1 MKKIILSVITI
12 CLALNAG
19 AQVYLADAFKPED
32 SKKFEAISSKGN
44 SFMSLAVYPY
54 KGGFTLKP
62 GEGGL
67 IADHIPGFVVF
78 KIGGAYEK
86 LSFVVG
92 PGGKS
97 PYQDM
102 SFGGGEPNSA
112 SDNANVI
119 FTVRGNG
126 RILVDEVVWCHD
138 TPKEYVVDVT
148 GVDELRFELPRG
160 EQGLC
165 FGEVR
170 LWKPGQSVTPAANPV
185 SYPSGKVVLGKQIK
199 PYFIKSSGWVSFITE
214 DKWDR
219 SYKEPSISINRCEFK
234 NGLQFTANQAL
245 AGNNTAWAYF
255 WLQRKYDKLSFI
267 IGPRDN
273 QSSNAT
279 GWLTVKGDGKILYE
293 RLVKQDELAEQVVL
307 NIRGV
312 NQLSFE
318 SIDQGSD
325 FLGGLTF
332 GVVDITAY
340 PAGDSSVPVAGVANL
355 SKGRLSK
362 LADATPL
369 ASTIKPYSVRG
380 VGSYNNTYFAGESTH
395 YTFSMGG
402 EKFYE
407 GFILTTGTTLFDD
420 NISSFAAFDLA
431 GEFDYV
437 TFTSGTLT
445 NHRVLDEDRLLVYA
459 DDKLILDTKV
469 HCTWPNQV
477 FTLPLEKCRILKFA
491 KPGTG
496 KGKQTYIG
504 VGDIMVFRG
513 QPQDASKYF
522 YHRKPECPEVVD
534 LIDLCGRP
542 YFHYVGRFLS
552 STTNFDFNDC
562 FRSGESQK
570 EYFQMKDGS
579 KIYKGLML
587 ETNIPPPLTFED
599 ITLSEALFMFLIGAG
614 GAISASNVAAYT
626 GVTAGAGLAGA
637 LAAGWSSLSLV
648 GDSNHQSSAAAF
660 NPYGEYETLTF
671 TVANRYEY
679 YDKDI
684 FGATVSE
691 ENPVKLDVFADM
703 RKVGEYWLNN
713 KMQPTTYTVPINKC
727 TQLMFWL
734 ECGDCRSGQ
743 YILYDMSLSKEPC
756 NIPIPDFSQTSQA
769 PAPAQ
774 AQAPVQTANI
784 LEEPKPQ
791 EEAVSYEVTSAAP
804 TAKPAKTKAK
814 KGKKEAEPIVW
825 DLDRKSFN
833 PAVDDFLKDVTNVWR
848 DTEKLRNN
856 LALDY
861 SINQTWVKAGNGA
874 VFKIVTFLDSKGNR
888 VSTTDIQKA
897 IVSATEGGAA
907 IQNNAKLAMVG
918 LPGATVGLMNLNK
931 VDDMTYFG
939 KYVKGAKA
947 ALDQC
952 TKEAKSIVEMKND
965 ELDLIQSYIKKS
977 VNVGP
982 YKSTARVIILQ
993 QEPGDVIPATMQS
1006 LESFNF

>member
-1 MKKIILSVITI
+1 MS
-12 CLALNAG
+12 AG
-19 AQVYLADAFKPED
+19 AQVYLTDAFKPED
-32 SKKFEAISSKGN
+32 SKKYEAIPSKGN

-54 KGGFTLKP
+54 KGGFTLRP

-67 IADHIPGFVVF
+67 IADHIPGYAVF

-97 PYQDM
+97 PYSDI
-102 SFGGGEPNSA
+102 SFGGGEPNAA
-112 SDNANVI
+112 SDDANVI

-126 RILVDEVVWCHD
+126 RILADEVVRCHD

-160 EQGLC
+160 EQNLC

-170 LWKPGQSVTPAANPV
+170 LWKAGQSVKPAANPV
-185 SYPSGKVVLGKQIK
+185 SYPSGKLVLGKQLK
-199 PYFIKSSGWVSFITE
+199 PYFIKHSGWVALVTDD
-214 DKWDR
+214 DKWSR
-219 SYKEPSISINRCEFK
+219 SQKVPSISINRVEFK

-279 GWLTVKGDGKILYE
+279 GWITVKGDGKILYE

-318 SIDQGSD
+318 SIDQSSD

-332 GVVDITAY
+332 GLVDITAY
-340 PAGDSSVPVAGVANL
+340 PAGDTSIPSPGVANL
-355 SKGRLSK
+355 SKGRLSN

-369 ASTIKPYSVRG
+369 ASSIKPFSVRG

-477 FTLPLEKCRILKFA
+477 FTLPLEKCRVLRFA

-513 QPQDASKYF
+513 QPQDASKFF
-522 YHRKPECPEVVD
+522 YHRKPECPDVVD
-534 LIDLCGRP
+534 LIDLCERP

-562 FRSGESQK
+562 FKNGESQK

-579 KIYKGLML
+579 KIYKGVML
-587 ETNIPPPLTFED
+587 ETNIPPALAYED
-599 ITLSEALFMFLIGAG
+599 ITLSEAIFMFLMGAG
-614 GAISASNVAAYT
+614 SAISASNVAAYT
-626 GVTAGAGLAGA
+626 GVSAGAGLAGA
-637 LAAGWSSLSLV
+637 MAAGWSSLSLV
-648 GDSNHQSSAAAF
+648 GDSNHQSSVAAF

-679 YDKDI
+679 YDKDL
-684 FGATVSE
+684 FGATISE
-691 ENPVKLDVFADM
+691 ENPVKLNVFADM

-734 ECGDCRSGQ
+734 ECGDSRSGQ
-743 YILYDMSLSKEPC
+743 YILYDMTLSKEKC
-756 NIPIPDFSQTSQA
+756 DIPIPDFSQPSQASSQA
-769 PAPAQ
+769 PLQ
-774 AQAPVQTANI
+774 
-784 LEEPKPQ
+784 LEPQ
-791 EEAVSYEVTSAAP
+791 EETTVSYEVTSAAP
-804 TAKPAKTKAK
+804 TKSTTKTKAK
-814 KGKKEAEPIVW
+814 KTKKEADPIVW

-833 PAVDDFLKDVTNVWR
+833 PAVDDFLKDVTNVWK
-848 DTEKLRNN
+848 DTERLRNN

-861 SINQTWVKAGNGA
+861 SINQTWVKAANGA
-874 VFKIVTFLDSKGNR
+874 VFKIVTFPDKNGNR

-897 IVSATEGGAA
+897 INSSIEGGAA
-907 IQNNAKLAMVG
+907 IQNNAKLALVG
-918 LPGATVGLMNLNK
+918 LPGATVGLMNLTK

-939 KYVKGAKA
+939 KYVKSAKA

-952 TKEAKSIVEMKND
+952 SKEAKSIVEMKND
-965 ELDLIQSYIKKS
+965 ELELIQSYIKKS

-993 QEPGDVIPATMQS
+993 QEAGDVVPATMQS

>member
-1 MKKIILSVITI
+1 MPMKKLLLPVILVLSVFE
-12 CLALNAG
+12 AG
-19 AQVYLADAFKPED
+19 AQVYLTDAFKPED
-32 SKKFEAISSKGN
+32 SKKFEAITSKGN

-54 KGGFTLKP
+54 KGGFTLRP

-67 IADHIPGFVVF
+67 IADHVAGYAVF

-97 PYQDM
+97 PYSDT
-102 SFGGGEPNSA
+102 SLGGGEPNSA
-112 SDNANVI
+112 SDDSNVI

-126 RILVDEVVWCHD
+126 RILADEVVRCHD

-160 EQGLC
+160 DQNLC

-170 LWKPGQSVTPAANPV
+170 LWKAGQSVKPAANPV
-185 SYPSGKVVLGKQIK
+185 SYPSGKVVLGKQLK
-199 PYFIKSSGWVSFITE
+199 PYFIKHSGWVALVTDD
-214 DKWDR
+214 DKWSR
-219 SYKEPSISINRCEFK
+219 SQKVPSISINRVEFK

-279 GWLTVKGDGKILYE
+279 GWITVKGDGKILYE

-318 SIDQGSD
+318 SIDQSSD

-332 GVVDITAY
+332 GLVDITAY
-340 PAGDSSVPVAGVANL
+340 PSGDTSVPSAGVANL
-355 SKGRLSK
+355 SKGRLSN

-369 ASTIKPYSVRG
+369 ASTIKPFSVRG
-380 VGSYNNTYFAGESTH
+380 VGSYNSTYFAGESTH

-459 DDKLILDTKV
+459 DDRLILDTKV

-477 FTLPLEKCRILKFA
+477 FTLPLEKCRVLKFA

-513 QPQDASKYF
+513 QPQDASKFF
-522 YHRKPECPEVVD
+522 YHRKPECPDVVD
-534 LIDLCGRP
+534 LIDLCERP

-562 FRSGESQK
+562 FKNGESQK
-570 EYFQMKDGS
+570 EFFQMKDGS
-579 KIYKGLML
+579 KIYKGVML
-587 ETNIPPPLTFED
+587 ETNIPPALAFED
-599 ITLSEALFMFLIGAG
+599 ITLSEAVFMFLMGAG
-614 GAISASNVAAYT
+614 SAISASNVAAYT
-626 GVTAGAGLAGA
+626 GVSAGAGLAGA
-637 LAAGWSSLSLV
+637 MAAGWSSLSLV
-648 GDSNHQSSAAAF
+648 GDSNHQSSVAAF

-679 YDKDI
+679 YDKDL
-684 FGATVSE
+684 FGATISE
-691 ENPVKLDVFADM
+691 ENPVKLNVFADM

-734 ECGDCRSGQ
+734 ECGDSRSGQ
-743 YILYDMSLSKEPC
+743 YILYDMTLSKEKC
-756 NIPIPDFSQTSQA
+756 DIPIPDFSQPSQASSQA
-769 PAPAQ
+769 PLQ
-774 AQAPVQTANI
+774 
-784 LEEPKPQ
+784 LEPQ
-791 EEAVSYEVTSAAP
+791 EETTVSYEVTSAAP
-804 TAKPAKTKAK
+804 TKSTTKTKAK
-814 KGKKEAEPIVW
+814 KTKKEADPIVW

-833 PAVDDFLKDVTNVWR
+833 PAVDDFLKDVTNVWK
-848 DTEKLRNN
+848 DTERLRNN

-861 SINQTWVKAGNGA
+861 SINQTWVKAANGA
-874 VFKIVTFLDSKGNR
+874 IFKIITFPDKNGNR

-897 IVSATEGGAA
+897 IVSVVEGGTA
-907 IQNNAKLAMVG
+907 IQNNAKLALVG
-918 LPGATVGLMNLNK
+918 LPGATVGLMNIPK

-952 TKEAKSIVEMKND
+952 SKEAKSIVEMKND

-993 QEPGDVIPATMQS
+993 QEAGDVVPATMQS

>member
-1 MKKIILSVITI
+1 MS
-12 CLALNAG
+12 AG
-19 AQVYLADAFKPED
+19 AQVYLTDAFKPAD
-32 SKKFEAISSKGN
+32 SKKFEAITSKGN

-54 KGGFTLKP
+54 KGGFTLRP

-67 IADHIPGFVVF
+67 IADHVAGYAVF

-97 PYQDM
+97 PYSDI

-112 SDNANVI
+112 SDDANVI

-126 RILVDEVVWCHD
+126 RILADEVVRCHD

-160 EQGLC
+160 EQNLC

-170 LWKPGQSVTPAANPV
+170 LWKAGQSVKPAANPV
-185 SYPSGKVVLGKQIK
+185 SYPSGKVVLGKQLK
-199 PYFIKSSGWVSFITE
+199 PYFIKHSGWVALVTDD
-214 DKWDR
+214 DKWSR
-219 SYKEPSISINRCEFK
+219 SQKVPSISINRVEFK

-279 GWLTVKGDGKILYE
+279 GWITVKGDGKILYE

-318 SIDQGSD
+318 SIDQSSD

-332 GVVDITAY
+332 GLVDITAY
-340 PAGDSSVPVAGVANL
+340 PSGDTSVPSSGVANL
-355 SKGRLSK
+355 SKGRLSN

-369 ASTIKPYSVRG
+369 ASTIKPFSVRG
-380 VGSYNNTYFAGESTH
+380 VGSYNSTYFAGESTH

-459 DDKLILDTKV
+459 DDRLILDTKV

-477 FTLPLEKCRILKFA
+477 FTLPLEKCRVLKFA

-513 QPQDASKYF
+513 QPQDASKFF
-522 YHRKPECPEVVD
+522 YHRKPECPDVVD
-534 LIDLCGRP
+534 LIDLCERP

-562 FRSGESQK
+562 FKNGESQK
-570 EYFQMKDGS
+570 EFFQMKDGS
-579 KIYKGLML
+579 KIYKGVML
-587 ETNIPPPLTFED
+587 ETNIPPALAFED
-599 ITLSEALFMFLIGAG
+599 ITLSEAVFMFLMGAG
-614 GAISASNVAAYT
+614 SAISASNVAAYT
-626 GVTAGAGLAGA
+626 GVSAGAGLAGA
-637 LAAGWSSLSLV
+637 MAAGWSSLSLV
-648 GDSNHQSSAAAF
+648 GDSNHQSSVAAF

-679 YDKDI
+679 YDKDL
-684 FGATVSE
+684 FGATISE
-691 ENPVKLDVFADM
+691 ENPVKLNVFADM

-734 ECGDCRSGQ
+734 ECGDSRSGQ
-743 YILYDMSLSKEPC
+743 YILYDMTLSKEKC
-756 NIPIPDFSQTSQA
+756 DIPIPDFSQPSQASSQASSQA
-769 PAPAQ
+769 PLQ
-774 AQAPVQTANI
+774 
-784 LEEPKPQ
+784 LEPQ
-791 EEAVSYEVTSAAP
+791 EETTVSYEVTSAAP
-804 TAKPAKTKAK
+804 TKSTTKTKAK
-814 KGKKEAEPIVW
+814 KTKKEADPIVW

-833 PAVDDFLKDVTNVWR
+833 PAVDDFLKDVTNVWK
-848 DTEKLRNN
+848 DTERLRNN

-861 SINQTWVKAGNGA
+861 SINQTWVKAANGV
-874 VFKIVTFLDSKGNR
+874 VFKIVTFPDKNGNR

-897 IVSATEGGAA
+897 INSSIEGGAA
-907 IQNNAKLAMVG
+907 IQNNAKLALVG
-918 LPGATVGLMNLNK
+918 LPGATVGLMNLTK

-939 KYVKGAKA
+939 KYVKSAKA

-952 TKEAKSIVEMKND
+952 SKEAKSIVEMKND
-965 ELDLIQSYIKKS
+965 ELELIQSYIKKS

-993 QEPGDVIPATMQS
+993 QEAGDVVPATMQS